1 MIITVVSFVLFGL
14 CMETF
19 DPEAESFIA
28 VLLAMGVVFGGL
40 TAGVSGV
47 VALISKLRR

>member
-1 MIITVVSFVLFGL
+1 MSFVLFGL
-14 CMETF
+14 CLETF

-28 VLLAMGVVFGGL
+28 GLLALVTLAGML

-47 VALISKLRR
+47 VALISKLRG